1 MVEDVLI
8 LVIIVVGVAIII
20 DMFDKKDY
28 HP

>member
-1 MVEDVLI
+1 MVVEIITLI
-8 LVIIVVGVAIII
+8 FTILFIAIII